1 MTPVRPLTSA
11 ERRSFDHVSHRT
23 RHRALVASIPWLPRG
38 FAGLT
43 LGRFVL
49 LARPQPTDGSSTLIA
64 HELVHVEQW
73 DQRGR
78 IGFLRWYLG
87 DFARELR
94 IRRSWM
100 PSYQAIRA
108 EVEARERTRTWWNQ
122 AKGPAAPRR

>member
-1 MTPVRPLTSA
+1 MRTLTPQ
-11 ERRSFDHVSHRT
+11 ERAAFLHVTDRT
-23 RHRALVASIPWLPRG
+23 RDRARVYSIPWLPGR

-49 LARPQPTDGSSTLIA
+49 LARAQGSDGSSTLLA

-73 DQRGR
+73 DRQGT

-87 DFARELR
+87 DFLRELR

-100 PSYQAIRA
+100 GAYQAIEA
-108 EVEARERTRTWWNQ
+108 EVEARERTRRWWN
-122 AKGPAAPRR
+122 ATKVPSPTDGE